1 MAEPCF
7 ECGENADVEHHVV
20 PRSRGGKNTVPLCE
34 SCHGKAH
41 GSKMTTRALTID
53 ALARKKARGERVGR
67 HAQYGYKLTAKGK
80 LIECP
85 AEQAVIAVIR
95 KLAQDGQTPA
105 TITRTLNATG
115 GTFRGRLWRT
125 AGVAK
130 VLTR

>member
-1 MAEPCF
+1 MAKPCF

-67 HAQYGYKLTAKGK
+67 HAQYGYTLTAKGT

-85 AEQAVIAVIR
+85 AEQATIAVIR
-95 KLAQDGQTPA
+95 RLAQDGQTPA
-105 TITRTLNATG
+105 AIARSLNTAG

-125 AGVAK
+125 ANVAK
-130 VLTR
+130 VLG